1 MKVKN
6 MIYLT
11 ISYIPWIVYW
21 TISANLKPY
30 GGVIA
35 LILELIL
42 VSIQKRRENYSFM
55 DFLSLLY
62 FIITIIANYIVK
74 TNTFIIGDGY
84 IGYASLFIMSILSII
99 IKRPFM
105 EYYVKKDFKDQ
116 NIIRSKINEVIT
128 FQTKVWTTVFFID
141 IWVFVFI
148 QVPVIAVII
157 SNVFVLIGIILSIY
171 NENT

>member
-21 TISANLKPY
+21 TISANLLPY

-42 VSIQKRRENYSFM
+42 LGIEKSKKNYSFM
-55 DFLSLLY
+55 DLFSTAY

-74 TNTFIIGDGY
+74 TDMFIVGDGY
-84 IGYASLFIMSILSII
+84 FGYACLFIMSIVSNL
-99 IKRPFM
+99 KNRPFM
-105 EYYVKKDFKDQ
+105 KYYIEKDFKDED
-116 NIIRSKINEVIT
+116 ISKNM
-128 FQTKVWTTVFFID
+128 FQTKVWSTVFFID
-141 IWVFVFI
+141 IWIFVFI
-148 QVPVIAVII
+148 HVPVRAVIT
-157 SNVFVLIGIILSIY
+157 SNIFVLIGIVLSIF
-171 NENT
+171 NENA